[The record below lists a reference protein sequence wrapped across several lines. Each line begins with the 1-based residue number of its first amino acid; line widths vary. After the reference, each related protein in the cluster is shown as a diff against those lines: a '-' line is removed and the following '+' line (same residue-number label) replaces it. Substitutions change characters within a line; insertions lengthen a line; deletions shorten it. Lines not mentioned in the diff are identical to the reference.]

1 MKWVAFFMGIRD
13 FEDVGEFALI
23 SSPKS
28 ESKSEILV
36 VASHYAT
43 EETRWIDLYRQVND
57 KLILWHES
65 LVQVN
70 KSELHKVRLT
80 NGELIYVENTNVY
93 SIKICSYN
101 EFLNNDDEC
110 KAC

>member
-43 EETRWIDLYRQVND
+43 E
-57 KLILWHES
+57 
-65 LVQVN
+65 
-70 KSELHKVRLT
+70 
-80 NGELIYVENTNVY
+80 
-93 SIKICSYN
+93 
-101 EFLNNDDEC
+101 
-110 KAC
+110 